1 MSQKK
6 LLRLK
11 KVLAK
16 VPFSKSHLHV
26 LMREGNF
33 PKPIKIGRNSF
44 WKESDVDQWIDE
56 KIKEHEE
63 VAA

>member
-1 MSQKK
+1 MTQKK

-11 KVLAK
+11 QVLTK

-26 LMREGNF
+26 LIRENKF
-33 PKPIKIGRNSF
+33 KKPIKIGRNSF
-44 WKESDVDQWIDE
+44 WLESDIDQWIDD
-56 KIKEHEE
+56 KINQE